1 MLIYL
6 KLFPLHEAAFP
17 GQLES
22 LMVCGLKYGDLIARQ
37 KYESAGKSSLI
48 KSASLY

>member
-1 MLIYL
+1 MLVYL

-22 LMVCGLKYGDLIARQ
+22 LVVPELKYGDLIARL
-37 KYESAGKSSLI
+37 KSKSAGKYRLI
-48 KSASLY
+48 KSASIY